1 LAYDAANGGYK
12 VNHIVRGDAGDARAF
27 SPLSA
32 PGANVKEGDSII
44 AINGRKLTADYSA
57 YQALTHQA
65 GAEVVLTV
73 QSAEAAARDV
83 TVIALRSET
92 SARYREWVEANRRH
106 VHEATGGRV
115 GYVHI
120 PDMGANGYAEF
131 HRLYLSE
138 VDRDAMIVDVRF
150 NRGGHVS
157 QLLIEKLNRKRVGY
171 DISRWGQPDPY
182 PSSSVAG
189 PIVALTNQF
198 AGSDG
203 DIFSHVFKLM
213 KIGTLIG
220 KRTWGGVIG
229 ISPRHAL
236 ADGSLTTQPEYSF
249 WFNDVGWGVENYGT
263 DPDIDI
269 DVAPQDYGR
278 GYDPQMAKAIEVILD
293 QLEKNPVVKP
303 AFDARPSLPL
313 PWE

>member
-1 LAYDAANGGYK
+1 
-12 VNHIVRGDAGDARAF
+12 
-27 SPLSA
+27 
-32 PGANVKEGDSII
+32 
-44 AINGRKLTADYSA
+44 
-57 YQALTHQA
+57 
-65 GAEVVLTV
+65 
-73 QSAEAAARDV
+73 
-83 TVIALRSET
+83 
-92 SARYREWVEANRRH
+92 
-106 VHEATGGRV
+106 
-115 GYVHI
+115 
-120 PDMGANGYAEF
+120 MGPTGYAEF
-131 HRLYLSE
+131 HRLYLTE

-171 DISRWGQPDPY
+171 DIPRWGQPEPY
-182 PSSSVAG
+182 PNGSVTG

-213 KIGTLIG
+213 KLGTLIG
-220 KRTWGGVIG
+220 LKRTWGGVIG

-269 DVAPQDYGR
+269 DIAPQDYAR

-303 AFDARPSLPL
+303 SFDARPSLEL